1 MPEKKSRRNKNQ
13 KILHLYSILMFSR
26 QEHSLKSLAGSLRCS
41 KQTVLRYLDDIEM
54 SAKGKLIRGKYDNG
68 ESYYQMTHIPLRPN
82 VSLSSEHIQHLLMCH
97 DLLTHLLPD
106 GMAEEVSSIIGHT
119 TVLLDDFNNRD
130 KALKSMFSGKA
141 AGGKIDYDRH
151 ETVISTLKQGIAKSL
166 ICSLSY
172 ESSLDGRPIQLSIA
186 PIRLMTYK
194 GGLYVE
200 LQKIEWKDEGMLHLS
215 IARMTGAFVPVPQEI
230 RILAIHR
237 IIDIEMTTTPFEPVK
252 EKRKKEKD
260 VFGIRLEKPFQVKI
274 AFRAQVAGY
283 IRKRTWSSEQK
294 IVENKDGGVIL
305 TMLAGNKDEVFSWIL
320 SFGLQARIIAPED
333 LRIAMLNHVD
343 ELRQCYAVDYGM

>member
-13 KILHLYSILMFSR
+13 KILHLYGILMFSH
-26 QEHSLKSLAGSLRCS
+26 QEHSLKSLAKRLRCS

-68 ESYYQMTHIPLRPN
+68 EHYYQMTQIPLRPN
-82 VSLSSEHIQHLLMCH
+82 VSLNPEHIQHLLMCH

-106 GMAEEVSSIIGHT
+106 GMAEEISSIIGHT

-130 KALKSMFSGKA
+130 RALRSMFSAKA
-141 AGGKIDYDRH
+141 AEGKIDYDRH
-151 ETVISTLKQGIAKSL
+151 EMVISTLKQGIAKSR
-166 ICSLSY
+166 ICSISY

-186 PIRLMTYK
+186 PISLMTYK

-200 LQKIEWKDEGMLHLS
+200 LQTIEWKDAGMIHLS

-237 IIDIEMTTTPFEPVK
+237 IIDIEMTTTPFEPIK
-252 EKRKKEKD
+252 EKRKKEKN

-283 IRKRTWSSEQK
+283 ICKRTWSSEQE
-294 IVENKDGGVIL
+294 IVENKEGGVIL

-320 SFGLQARIIAPED
+320 SFGLQARIIEPEN
-333 LRIAMLNHVD
+333 LRLAMLNHVS
-343 ELRQCYAVDYGM
+343 ELCRSYEPGYG